1 MKLARTHSCALLASC
16 LLGAVPA
23 HAAWEEGFEAETLNQ
38 WQVAAS
44 QTLAKITTAPVGH
57 LSAQSARIEKPDYF
71 GNFNLSRTI
80 PIEANKSYDITADLK
95 TLFVGPFAEYY
106 LHTQQLDAS
115 GKIVA
120 QQSFAYDDEL
130 SVASDFGGIYKTPQ
144 TLNEWRKTR
153 HNLTTHAEAKQL
165 KLLFFFRGGAQTVL
179 LDNVR
184 VEAATGEPASG
195 KKQIYVAN
203 LDSASAL
210 LDFDQFVPSFTY
222 EIRARVDKPATEGWG
237 ITWQWFDRKNNAS
250 ETASLTLAG
259 REGDVFIYRLSIPET
274 ATKVQL
280 QLFSDDLVTQ
290 GWGKQSA
297 YRRWKELR
305 IFQVATLPAV
315 DTLFHNYLHKVS
327 PNPEWTKPPTLLY
340 YRPEDKQL
348 LQAGLAKREA
358 LDVSVTS
365 HQGGMALKVGEKLV
379 APLWAATLPTK
390 NLVDSY
396 SAVGKQGID
405 FIRVSVDR
413 SGMAFNGIWKGENQ
427 YDFSPIDEAIYRAL
441 KQNPNACIIF
451 DAGGLYPPFWWGDKN
466 PDEIVQN
473 PEGLAVSIYDS
484 FAYQR
489 LWGKM
494 TGPNLHQEQEKQY
507 QNSNWL
513 KNWGAKVNTTY
524 FPSPASRPYRAAMKD
539 YLTAMRRY
547 IESQPYGKAV
557 VGYQLTWGYDMQW
570 GWPVIGHADKQVGKT
585 EAIPP
590 QQVDYSPAMRSYFRE
605 YLQRVYKT
613 DQELQRAWNNPAVT
627 LANAGPPSLEM
638 RTKAVAAPKNNY
650 LLDPATD
657 RALIDWENALS
668 EAVGDLA
675 DELGVALKQAGNRQV
690 LVTGYFQ
697 DMARSIGTDR
707 ILQGKGIDILGGPD
721 YTGREIGQSGLSPF
735 AFTSYQLHNKISFTE
750 VDHRLFSVMYREY
763 RGNQVFETP
772 RKSISVLQREMARQ
786 MVRGDGAWL
795 LDMGFGWHTQPII
808 AQTLG
813 DIRQVW
819 QQAVEADRSS
829 VAKVALITDEDSV
842 HARAVDSYVGIL
854 YNLQRNLRN
863 TLSQSGIAYDTYH
876 IRDLDQIRDHYSIY
890 IFSSAYSLSDK
901 NRAAIE
907 RLKNNNR
914 LLVFGPAAGY
924 MGDSTRSLENVQ
936 KLTGIDLKQDDTL
949 PMSVQWK
956 TGLPQTQEL
965 TGYLGAEL
973 SHVSFPRFY
982 STDTSAQTWATFTG
996 PAQQP
1001 GIVYKKMDS
1010 WQSLYLGVVGDYAPE
1025 FWRAVAKL
1033 QNIHV
1038 YSSQN
1043 NVVWANRSQVAV
1055 HAAFNGVHT
1064 VRLPEKKHVVDLWTG
1079 RDFGVTDELTI
1090 QMETG
1095 DNLLLQLS

>member
-1 MKLARTHSCALLASC
+1 MKLARTHSYALLFSC
-16 LLGAVPA
+16 LLGTVPA
-23 HAAWEEGFEAETLNQ
+23 QAAWEEGFEGEALNQ

-80 PIEANKSYDITADLK
+80 PVEANKSYDITADLK

-120 QQSFAYDDEL
+120 QQSFAYNDEL
-130 SVASDFGGIYKTPQ
+130 SVSSDFGGIYKTPQ

-153 HNLTTHAEAKQL
+153 HSLTTNAQAKQL
-165 KLLFFFRGGAQTVL
+165 KLMFFFRGGAQTVL

-184 VEAATGEPASG
+184 VEVATGEPASG
-195 KKQIYVAN
+195 KKQIFVAN

-210 LDFDQFVPSFTY
+210 LDFDQFVPGFTY

-250 ETASLTLAG
+250 ETASLALAG
-259 REGDVFIYRLSIPET
+259 REDDVFIYRLSIPET

-290 GWGKQSA
+290 GWGKESA
-297 YRRWKELR
+297 YRRWKELK

-315 DTLFHNYLHKVS
+315 DTLFHNYLHRVS
-327 PNPEWTKPPTLLY
+327 PNPEWTKPPILLE

-473 PEGLAVSIYDS
+473 PEGLSVSIYDS

-494 TGPNLHQEQEKQY
+494 TGPNLHQEHEKQY

-524 FPSPASRPYRAAMKD
+524 FPSPASRPYRTAMKN

-547 IESQPYGKAV
+547 IESQPYGRLSTDL
-557 VGYQLTWGYDMQW
+557 GLRY
-570 GWPVIGHADKQVGKT
+570 
-585 EAIPP
+585 
-590 QQVDYSPAMRSYFRE
+590 AM
-605 YLQRVYKT
+605 
-613 DQELQRAWNNPAVT
+613 
-627 LANAGPPSLEM
+627 
-638 RTKAVAAPKNNY
+638 
-650 LLDPATD
+650 
-657 RALIDWENALS
+657 
-668 EAVGDLA
+668 
-675 DELGVALKQAGNRQV
+675 
-690 LVTGYFQ
+690 
-697 DMARSIGTDR
+697 
-707 ILQGKGIDILGGPD
+707 
-721 YTGREIGQSGLSPF
+721 GL
-735 AFTSYQLHNKISFTE
+735 
-750 VDHRLFSVMYREY
+750 
-763 RGNQVFETP
+763 
-772 RKSISVLQREMARQ
+772 
-786 MVRGDGAWL
+786 
-795 LDMGFGWHTQPII
+795 
-808 AQTLG
+808 
-813 DIRQVW
+813 
-819 QQAVEADRSS
+819 
-829 VAKVALITDEDSV
+829 
-842 HARAVDSYVGIL
+842 
-854 YNLQRNLRN
+854 
-863 TLSQSGIAYDTYH
+863 
-876 IRDLDQIRDHYSIY
+876 
-890 IFSSAYSLSDK
+890 
-901 NRAAIE
+901 
-907 RLKNNNR
+907 
-914 LLVFGPAAGY
+914 AGY
-924 MGDSTRSLENVQ
+924 
-936 KLTGIDLKQDDTL
+936 
-949 PMSVQWK
+949 
-956 TGLPQTQEL
+956 
-965 TGYLGAEL
+965 
-973 SHVSFPRFY
+973 
-982 STDTSAQTWATFTG
+982 
-996 PAQQP
+996 
-1001 GIVYKKMDS
+1001 
-1010 WQSLYLGVVGDYAPE
+1010 
-1025 FWRAVAKL
+1025 
-1033 QNIHV
+1033 
-1038 YSSQN
+1038 
-1043 NVVWANRSQVAV
+1043 
-1055 HAAFNGVHT
+1055 
-1064 VRLPEKKHVVDLWTG
+1064 WTC
-1079 RDFGVTDELTI
+1079 R
-1090 QMETG
+1090 
-1095 DNLLLQLS
+1095 